1 MNTLKTV
8 YEKLFKEETTNLA
21 SHEVEL
27 ASIKDLQD
35 TFKKGQAAIESA
47 NSISY
52 SLGDAVTLWNKT
64 FSKLKTELFLVEKN
78 IKDGYQ
84 LIFEIEKQAKEL
96 GINEV
101 PEVTKIKGYLGG
113 FEKTLTA
120 LRGAVNDSKNRIN
133 TDFK

>member
-8 YEKLFKEETTNLA
+8 YSKLFKEETTSLA

>member
-8 YEKLFKEETTNLA
+8 YSKLFKEETTNLA

-101 PEVTKIKGYLGG
+101 PEVTKIKGYLGS

>member
-1 MNTLKTV
+1 
-8 YEKLFKEETTNLA
+8 LFKEETTNLA

>member
-8 YEKLFKEETTNLA
+8 YSKLFKEETTNLA